1 MRTSTLRSTALSR
14 TLGVAVLA
22 AAAFALA
29 GCGTVKKDN
38 RDAETMYNDAMEDF
52 NTSSWDAA
60 VKGFQAIEA
69 RYPFGRIAQQSQINE
84 AYALWKQG
92 DSEKAI
98 DTIDRFMKQYPDH
111 QLVDYMIYLRGL
123 VNFTNKIGF
132 FGYLSQQDPSER
144 DPKAL
149 RDSYDSFRELLDR
162 FPESKYAEDSRLRAS
177 YLIDLMA
184 AYEVHVAR
192 YYYRRGAW
200 LAAANRAQ
208 CAIKLYNGAKPTEEA
223 LAIMVASYDKL
234 GLTQL
239 RDDAHRLLDT
249 NFPNTR
255 YRDNQNLGE
264 PATKW
269 WKFW

>member
-1 MRTSTLRSTALSR
+1 ML
-14 TLGVAVLA
+14 LA
-22 AAAFALA
+22 AAVTLS
-29 GCGTVKKDN
+29 GCGAAKKDT
-38 RDAETMYNDAMEDF
+38 RDAETMYSDAMEDF
-52 NTSSWDAA
+52 NSSTWDSAI
-60 VKGFQAIEA
+60 KGFQAIEA

-84 AYALWKQG
+84 AYALWKSG
-92 DSEKAI
+92 DSDKAL

-111 QLVDYMIYLRGL
+111 QLIDYMIYLRGC
-123 VNFTNKIGF
+123 VNFSNKIGF

-149 RDSYDSFRELLDR
+149 REAYDSFRELLDR

-177 YLIDLMA
+177 YLVDMMA
-184 AYEVHVAR
+184 SYEVHVAR

-208 CAIKLYNGAKPTEEA
+208 ESIKLYNGAKPTEEA

-234 GLTQL
+234 GLVQL
-239 RDDAHRLLDT
+239 RDDAHRLLNS

-255 YRDNQNLGE
+255 YTNDANFAE
-264 PATKW
+264 PATVW